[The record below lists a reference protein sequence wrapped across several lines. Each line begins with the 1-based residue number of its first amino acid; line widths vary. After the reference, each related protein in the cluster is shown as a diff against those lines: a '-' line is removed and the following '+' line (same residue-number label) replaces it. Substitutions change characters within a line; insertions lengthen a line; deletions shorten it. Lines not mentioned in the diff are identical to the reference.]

1 MANKSKYNTKSNTN
15 TNTNN
20 KKESNIKKSGAGLNI
35 KDDPDKLD
43 KDDFDSNKQDD
54 DETIVEDEEA
64 VEEEGEGDGEGE
76 EEEAEEEEVE
86 SEAEEAE
93 TGEKDEDE
101 GGEEGGDDS
110 CLYRITKKKT
120 KIELDIDAVGEDNF
134 DDEEEDD
141 NRKKLDSIYVKP
153 IDRITKPFLFDF
165 ERVRIL
171 GERARQLSLG
181 AKPMLKNIESF
192 DPELIARMELEQKI
206 IPLIILRELP
216 DGRIEKW
223 KVNELSY

>member
-1 MANKSKYNTKSNTN
+1 MTNKSKSNTKSNTN
-15 TNTNN
+15 TNINN
-20 KKESNIKKSGAGLNI
+20 KKESNIKKSGAGLAI

-54 DETIVEDEEA
+54 DETIIEDEEEV
-64 VEEEGEGDGEGE
+64 VEEEGEGEGE
-76 EEEAEEEEVE
+76 EEEEEEVE

-134 DDEEEDD
+134 DDEEDD

-153 IDRITKPFLFDF
+153 VDRITKPFLFDF